1 MGHFPEIT
9 LIQWRFLTLG
19 FVSLRLFSLL
29 SRSIIGGG
37 GIGLIIIPIGTL
49 GITEDLGLIGI
60 LGTVR
65 AGMVRVGTVRVGT
78 VPAGMARVGMV
89 PVGTARL
96 IIL

>member
-1 MGHFPEIT
+1 MGHFPETT

-60 LGTVR
+60 LGMVR
-65 AGMVRVGTVRVGT
+65 VGMVRVGTA
-78 VPAGMARVGMV
+78 PAGMARVGMV
-89 PVGTARL
+89 PVGTARH